1 MTSGTRRLLIPFWTL
16 TFSQSFFPCESITLL
31 SPVVF
36 AHMHCRSTRRTACTP
51 RVGPT
56 EKATLDACQSRR
68 STPRRPYGPDS
79 HKRLAA
85 VAFGGLMGFFG
96 WVGFPVRRKRAGIDV
111 MGGGPNKIFS
121 LYRAMLIDS

>member
-1 MTSGTRRLLIPFWTL
+1 MASGTRRLLIPFWSLMFVCLPSLARTL
-16 TFSQSFFPCESITLL
+16 SCSVSRC
-31 SPVVF
+31 F

-51 RVGPT
+51 RGGPT

-85 VAFGGLMGFFG
+85 VAFGGLMGLFG
-96 WVGFPVRRKRAGIDV
+96 WVVFPVRRNRAGIDV
-111 MGGGPNKIFS
+111 MGGGTNRIFS
-121 LYRAMLIDS
+121 SIALFTAP